1 MDPNKTE
8 RHTDATC
15 LHSKDLL
22 LPAGQNCWSSPHVL
36 SSSSE
41 HTEALGPGSP
51 TGQAVARPSS
61 GKVKVSTSDRFGSRP
76 TTIQRNLPQNS
87 LILFPIACEC
97 RGCRVPEAGNPHLS
111 TEPGHLTGKYTL
123 WCRALRVTGYEVSLL
138 QRIHLGW
145 AFWGHPQVPSRCQ
158 SCITSCYKGCPG

>member
-15 LHSKDLL
+15 LHTRTSCSPRDRTAGAPHMCSPRLL
-22 LPAGQNCWSSPHVL
+22 STQ
-36 SSSSE
+36 
-41 HTEALGPGSP
+41 ALGPGSP

-61 GKVKVSTSDRFGSRP
+61 GEVKVSTSDRCSSRP

-87 LILFPIACEC
+87 LILFPIACER
-97 RGCRVPEAGNPHLS
+97 RGRQPPEAGNRHLC
-111 TEPGHLTGKYTL
+111 TEPGHLRGKYTL

-138 QRIHLGW
+138 QRIYRPSSGPL
-145 AFWGHPQVPSRCQ
+145 QVPELHHQLLKRLSWLMVLLL
-158 SCITSCYKGCPG
+158 